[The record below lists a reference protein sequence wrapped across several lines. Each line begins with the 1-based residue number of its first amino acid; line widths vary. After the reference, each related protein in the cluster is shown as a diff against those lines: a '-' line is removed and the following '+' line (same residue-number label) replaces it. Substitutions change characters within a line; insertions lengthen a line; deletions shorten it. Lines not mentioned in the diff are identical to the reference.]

1 MWFLEN
7 LLTLDTLFSAIIFV
21 ISISL
26 HEYAHAWMAN
36 RLGDPT
42 PRLQGRLTPNP
53 IAHIDPVG
61 FILIFLIWFGWG
73 RPVQYNPHYLKNPLQ
88 DELKIALAWP
98 AMNIILSIIAI
109 IIFVLY
115 QYFTGQS
122 EDLAWAFWMQFAFMN
137 IALAVFNMIPMP
149 PLDGYRLI
157 KVFAPSLMTRIEQYG
172 QYIIRWF
179 VLLFIRGPG
188 SGLLHSYIVGVSS
201 WIFWFLYNIISL
213 PFHSVLL

>member
-7 LLTLDTLFSAIIFV
+7 LFTLDTLFSAIIFV

-36 RLGDPT
+36 RLWDPT
-42 PRLQGRLTPNP
+42 PRLQGRLTPDP
-53 IAHIDPVG
+53 RVHIDPIG
-61 FILIFLIWFGWG
+61 FLLIFLIGFGWG
-73 RPVQYNPHYLKNPLQ
+73 RPVQYNPHYLKNPLR

-98 AMNIILSIIAI
+98 AMNIILSIGAI
-109 IIFVLY
+109 ILLIIYRLI
-115 QYFTGQS
+115 TGETQ
-122 EDLAWAFWMQFAFMN
+122 DLASTFWIQFAFMN

-149 PLDGYRLI
+149 PLDGYRLV
-157 KVFAPSLMTRIEQYG
+157 KVFAPRFVTSVEQYG

-179 VLLFIRGPG
+179 VLIFIRGPW

-201 WIFWFLYNIISL
+201 WIFSVLYMIFSL
-213 PFHSVLL
+213 PVQLFL

>member
-1 MWFLEN
+1 MNFLTN

-36 RLGDPT
+36 RLWDPT

-53 IAHIDPVG
+53 KAHIDPIG
-61 FILIFLIWFGWG
+61 FLLIFLIGFGWG
-73 RPVQYNPHYLKNPLQ
+73 RAVQYNPNYLKNPLQ

-98 AMNIILSIIAI
+98 AMNIILSIGAI
-109 IIFVLY
+109 ILLIVYRLITWTS
-115 QYFTGQS
+115 Q
-122 EDLAWAFWMQFAFMN
+122 DLASTFWMQFAFMN

-149 PLDGYRLI
+149 PLDGYRLV
-157 KVFAPSLMTRIEQYG
+157 KVFAPKLVASIEIYG

-179 VLLFIRGPG
+179 VLLFIRGPW

-201 WIFWFLYNIISL
+201 WIFSILYMIFSL
-213 PFHSVLL
+213 PFQIFL

>member
-1 MWFLEN
+1 MNFLTN

-36 RLGDPT
+36 RLWDPT

-53 IAHIDPVG
+53 KAHIDPIG
-61 FILIFLIWFGWG
+61 FLLIFLIGFGWG
-73 RPVQYNPHYLKNPLQ
+73 RAVQYNPNYLKDPLQ

-98 AMNIILSIIAI
+98 AMNIILSIGAI
-109 IIFVLY
+109 ILLIVYRLITWAS
-115 QYFTGQS
+115 Q
-122 EDLAWAFWMQFAFMN
+122 DLASTFWMQFAFMN

-149 PLDGYRLI
+149 PLDGYRLV
-157 KVFAPSLMTRIEQYG
+157 KVFAPRFVRSIEQYG

-179 VLLFIRGPG
+179 VLLFIRGPW
-188 SGLLHSYIVGVSS
+188 SGLLHSYIVGISS
-201 WIFWFLYNIISL
+201 WIFSILYMIFSL
-213 PFHSVLL
+213 PFQIFL

>member
-1 MWFLEN
+1 MLEH
-7 LLTLDTLFSAIIFV
+7 LFTIGTLFSAIIFI

-42 PRLQGRLTPNP
+42 PHLQGRLTPNP

-73 RPVQYNPHYLKNPLQ
+73 RAVQYNPNYLKHPLQ

-109 IIFVLY
+109 IVFMTY
-115 QYFTGQS
+115 QYFTGKS
-122 EDLAWAFWMQFAFMN
+122 DDLASTFWMQFAFMN

-149 PLDGYRLI
+149 PLDGYRLV
-157 KVFAPSLMTRIEQYG
+157 KVFAPNFVSSIERYG
-172 QYIIRWF
+172 QYILIGF
-179 VLLFIRGPG
+179 VLIFIRGPG
-188 SGLLHSYIVGVSS
+188 SGLLHSYIVGVSN
-201 WIFWFLYNIISL
+201 WIFNLLYTILSL
-213 PFHSVLL
+213 PLYLL